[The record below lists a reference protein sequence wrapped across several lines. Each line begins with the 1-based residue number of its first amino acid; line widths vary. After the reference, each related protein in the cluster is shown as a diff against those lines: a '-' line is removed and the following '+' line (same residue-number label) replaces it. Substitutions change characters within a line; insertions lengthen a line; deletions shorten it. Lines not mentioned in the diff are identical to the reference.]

1 MAGGGRAAR
10 GRAAAPRR
18 GHGWEASADL
28 GRGCSS
34 HASLPH
40 TLGWGAERREKRA
53 RLPGSL
59 GPGQVATACGK
70 VDAVASAIAPCNEP
84 EARGT
89 HMGKA
94 RSEWR
99 RSLGHH
105 GHCIP
110 HDGQRERNGEAIAP
124 GCVAATVTQVVRKRF
139 WKKQPRQWAK
149 SGAHWLLQT
158 RVQTLDG
165 EVGAL
170 FKRWYPDL
178 DIAIEKRPVAA

>member
-1 MAGGGRAAR
+1 
-10 GRAAAPRR
+10 
-18 GHGWEASADL
+18 
-28 GRGCSS
+28 
-34 HASLPH
+34 
-40 TLGWGAERREKRA
+40 
-53 RLPGSL
+53 L

-89 HMGKA
+89 HRGKA

-99 RSLGHH
+99 RSLGYH

-110 HDGQRERNGEAIAP
+110 HDGPRERNGEAIAP
-124 GCVAATVTQVVRKRF
+124 GGVAATVTQVVRKRF